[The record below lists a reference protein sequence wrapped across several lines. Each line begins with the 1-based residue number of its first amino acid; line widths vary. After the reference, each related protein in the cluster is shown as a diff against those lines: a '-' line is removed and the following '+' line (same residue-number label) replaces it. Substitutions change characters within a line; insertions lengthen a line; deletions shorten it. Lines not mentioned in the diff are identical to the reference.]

1 MKKRHKVAK
10 PPKPAITK
18 VSYEEA
24 EFDPKLSVDK
34 IDISP
39 ENVRKTEVTKGLS
52 EFEGSIDRIGLIQPI
67 VVMKKG
73 DRYECIV
80 GQRRLLATKEL
91 GQKTISALI
100 MDNLDPLTQALVSF
114 GENVHHLELPDSDTM
129 DVLNKL
135 FKAYSGSPPQ
145 KINQIAADMGLRRKD
160 VLYYLSSQLVP
171 KKLQDMVDEGKI
183 TGKKAYG
190 ITESFWPDEKKML
203 TVANQVGQLTER
215 EFKQALKIGQE
226 NPTESVDKVIED
238 AKKPS
243 PVIRLALV
251 MSKEM
256 ADRLQTR
263 ANKLSAKLGHT
274 ITLSDLILQT
284 IEKFLSEGG

>member
-1 MKKRHKVAK
+1 MKRRAKAAK
-10 PPKPAITK
+10 PAKPSITK

-39 ENVRKTEVTKGLS
+39 ENVRKTEVTKGLP
-52 EFEGSIDRIGLIQPI
+52 EFMGSIDRIGLIHPI
-67 VVMKKG
+67 VVLRKG
-73 DRYECIV
+73 DRYECVV
-80 GQRRLLATKEL
+80 GQRRVLAIKEL
-91 GQKTISALI
+91 GEKYIPALI
-100 MDNLDPLTQALVSF
+100 LDNLDDLTKALVSF

-171 KKLQDMVDEGKI
+171 KKLQEMVEEGKL
-183 TGKKAYG
+183 TSKKAYG

-203 TVANQVGQLTER
+203 TIANQVGQLTER
-215 EFKQALKIGQE
+215 EFKQALKIGEE
-226 NPTESVDKVIED
+226 NPKESADKVIED

-256 ADRLQTR
+256 ADRLQAR
-263 ANKLSAKLGHT
+263 ADKLSAKLGHT
-274 ITLSDLILQT
+274 VTMSDLILQT